1 MQTITDIYKSY
12 KTETTNPVDKALFKE
27 ICETFNILLIDN
39 LLLEG
44 KSFNMKHNLSNIS
57 IRRIERNPSSPTID
71 WWESNKYK
79 QELQKVH
86 SFMIQNQ
93 GKVRNGLFT
102 TLIPGTV
109 NIIGKKVNVESQIKL
124 LIDLPLPEELK
135 VTKKN

>member
-44 KSFNMKHNLSNIS
+44 KSFNMKHNLSNLS
-57 IRRIERNPSSPTID
+57 IRRIERNPSSPTVD

-79 QELQKVH
+79 KELLEEGVQLY
-86 SFMIQNQ
+86 NAEL
-93 GKVRNGLFT
+93 GE
-102 TLIPGTV
+102 
-109 NIIGKKVNVESQIKL
+109 GKKWFIYY
-124 LIDLPLPEELK
+124 
-135 VTKKN
+135 T